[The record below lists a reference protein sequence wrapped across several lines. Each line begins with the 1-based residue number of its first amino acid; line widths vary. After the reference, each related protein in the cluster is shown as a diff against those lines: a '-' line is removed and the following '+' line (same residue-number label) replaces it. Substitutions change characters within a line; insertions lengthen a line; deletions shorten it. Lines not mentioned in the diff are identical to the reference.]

1 MHAELIWFDEAFMN
15 ELAMAIDFSKILFLA
30 TFFLYEEPEAL
41 TYEIF
46 M

>member
-1 MHAELIWFDEAFMN
+1 
-15 ELAMAIDFSKILFLA
+15 MAIDLSIVVFLA
-30 TFFLYEEPEAL
+30 TFILYEEPEAL